1 MKLKP
6 KIEAALLTLGALIVI
21 ALFVTTAMMAP
32 EFLYTIVLGGVVI
45 ASVRFIY
52 DIALDHIERRNN
64 IKQLKEEFYAEKK

>member
-21 ALFVTTAMMAP
+21 ALFVTIAMMTP
-32 EFLYTIVLGGVVI
+32 ELLYTIILGGVAI

-52 DIALDHIERRNN
+52 DIALDHIERRNK
-64 IKQLKEEFYAEKK
+64 IKQLNDEFYAEKK